1 MAELHGR
8 VALVTGASRGIGK
21 GVAQALGAA
30 GATVYVTGRTERPED
45 ASVPLPGTIHE
56 TARAVTELGGAGI
69 AVRCD
74 HGDDAQVAAL
84 FERIQAEQGRL
95 DILVNNAWGGY
106 QAMQRGEPGF
116 QTAFWKLPPE
126 FWDSMHTVGVRSAY
140 VASVWAAR
148 LMVARRSGLI
158 ANISYMA
165 GEKYTSNVA
174 YGVAKAAVDRMARD
188 MAYELRKTN
197 VAVVSIWPNTVRTE
211 MIAKRQDANLKVSG
225 GVMPYVESPQFVGRG
240 IAALAADP
248 AVMAKSGQILG
259 TRELAIEYGFSDIDG
274 TRPKPIK
281 RR

>member
-1 MAELHGR
+1 MAELNGR

-21 GVAQALGAA
+21 GVAQALGEA
-30 GATVYVTGRTERPED
+30 GATVYVTGRTERADD

-56 TARAVTELGGAGI
+56 TARSVTELGGTGI

-74 HGDDAQVAAL
+74 HSDDGQVAAL
-84 FERIQAEQGRL
+84 FERIRDEHGRL

-116 QTAFWKLPPE
+116 QTAFWKMPPE
-126 FWDSMHTVGVRSAY
+126 FWDSMHTVGVRSHY

-148 LMVARRSGLI
+148 MMVAQKSGLI

-165 GEKYTSNVA
+165 GEKYMSNVA

-197 VAVVSIWPNTVRTE
+197 VAVVSIWPNTVKTE
-211 MIAKRQDANLKVSG
+211 MIEKRLAALSG
-225 GVMPYVESPQFVGRG
+225 TPSYIESPRFVGRG

-248 AVMAKSGQILG
+248 AVMAKSGQIFG
-259 TRELAIEYGFSDIDG
+259 TRELGLEYGFSDTDG